1 MGSYANW
8 REVHNFKLYSQK
20 PQQSIRQRNP
30 FVIDKKADTYKN

>member
-8 REVHNFKLYSQK
+8 REVNYFKLHSQK

-30 FVIDKKADTYKN
+30 VAIDKKADTHKN